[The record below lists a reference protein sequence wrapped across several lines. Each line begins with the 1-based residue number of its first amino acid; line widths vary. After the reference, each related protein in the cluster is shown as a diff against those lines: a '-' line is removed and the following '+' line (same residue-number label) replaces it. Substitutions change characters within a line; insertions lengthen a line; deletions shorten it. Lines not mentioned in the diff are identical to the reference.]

1 MALTM
6 SERKSIT
13 KEIAEEYVRA
23 SRTRKAEILDML
35 AGLTK
40 YHRGYLARRLRELA
54 RPPRKVRISRTVL
67 VEDRRR
73 KKTTRGGR
81 PKIYG
86 QEVGKVLYQIWKILD
101 GPCGKR
107 LAPYL
112 PVIVPHLE
120 RFKEIQVEEPIR
132 EKLLSI
138 SAATVDRMLANIK
151 REYRLKQRTHTKP
164 GTLLKHQIP
173 IRTFCEWD
181 ENKPGFMEADLVGHD
196 GGSTAGDYCHTL
208 DLTDVCTGW
217 TETRAVQNKAQKW
230 VFEALEYIVETL
242 PFPLLGLD
250 SDNGGE
256 FINAH
261 LLAWCR
267 THKVTFTRTRPHRKN
282 DNCFVEQKN
291 YSVVRRT
298 VGYARHDTPEELEL
312 LNRIYAKLRL
322 YTNFFQPNLK
332 LVEKTREGSR
342 LRKRYDQPRT
352 PYHRLLDH
360 LAPARMAALT
370 QQYNTLNPA
379 QLKRDIDGM
388 LNRLAGLVEQKRS

>member
-6 SERKSIT
+6 SERKKIT
-13 KEIAEEYVRA
+13 KKLASEYVNA
-23 SRTRKAEILDML
+23 SRARKAEILDML
-35 AGLTK
+35 VDLTEH
-40 YHRGYLARRLRELA
+40 HRGYLARRLRELA
-54 RPPRKVRISRTVL
+54 RPARKVRIGRTVL

-73 KKTTRGGR
+73 KKVSRGGR
-81 PKIYG
+81 PKIYD
-86 QEVGKVLYQIWKILD
+86 QEVGKVVYQIWKILD
-101 GPCGKR
+101 CPCGKR

-120 RFKEIQVEEPIR
+120 RFEEIQIDEPVR

-138 SAATVDRMLANIK
+138 SAATVDRMLANVK

-173 IRTFCEWD
+173 IRTFSDWD
-181 ENKPGFMEADLVGHD
+181 ENEPGFMEADLVGHD
-196 GGSTAGDYCHTL
+196 GGSMAGEFCYTL

-217 TETRAVQNKAQKW
+217 TETRAVQNRAQIW
-230 VFEALEYIVETL
+230 VFEALEHTVELL

-256 FINAH
+256 FINSH

-267 THKVTFTRTRPHRKN
+267 KHRVTFTRTRPYRKN

-291 YSVVRRT
+291 YSVVRKT
-298 VGYARHDTPEELEL
+298 IGYARHDTPEELDL
-312 LNRIYAKLRL
+312 LNRIYEKLRL

-342 LRKRYDQPRT
+342 VRKRYDQPRT

-360 LAPARMAALT
+360 LTPARKAALT
-370 QQYNTLNPA
+370 RQYNTLNPVA
-379 QLKRDIDGM
+379 IKRDIDRM
-388 LNRLAGLVEQKRS
+388 LNKLARMVEQKRS